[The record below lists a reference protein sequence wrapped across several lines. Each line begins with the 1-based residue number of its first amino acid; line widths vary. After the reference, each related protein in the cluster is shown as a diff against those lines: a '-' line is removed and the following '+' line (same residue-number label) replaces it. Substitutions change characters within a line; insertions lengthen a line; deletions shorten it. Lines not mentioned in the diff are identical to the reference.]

1 MHGRLTFLLLLLLL
15 SLRAP
20 ALPDLPRVVV
30 LSEDAVPGT
39 CVAKLTVS
47 CSNVSGSPN
56 VTLHGIEPG
65 HPFNPIAIRSRA
77 GLDARQVNQY
87 TLTLRAACPGEDE
100 VEERLFVQ
108 VTAGQ
113 ALRCDTPFATAG
125 RSQGATPHCLPC
137 LQRAA
142 VDRDGAGGHR
152 PLGGGHAGSCQR

>member
-1 MHGRLTFLLLLLLL
+1 MAGQASVALTGCE
-15 SLRAP
+15 AGPWGVPP

-30 LSEDAVPGT
+30 LSEDAVLGT

-65 HPFNPIAIRSRA
+65 HPFNPIPVGALLSTASLWQVTLRA
-77 GLDARQVNQY
+77 GAELDARRVNQY

-108 VTAGQ
+108 VTAEQ

-125 RSQGATPHCLPC
+125 RSQGV
-137 LQRAA
+137 Q
-142 VDRDGAGGHR
+142 GGH
-152 PLGGGHAGSCQR
+152 QRL